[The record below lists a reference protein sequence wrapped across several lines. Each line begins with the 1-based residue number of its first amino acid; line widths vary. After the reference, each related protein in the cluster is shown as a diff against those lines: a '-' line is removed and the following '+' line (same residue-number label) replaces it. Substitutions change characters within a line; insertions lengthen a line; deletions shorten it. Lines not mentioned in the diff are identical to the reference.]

1 MKKLLS
7 LLLVSVIIFTFCS
20 CGENE
25 NVKKNNSDITVNAED
40 VIEEALDE
48 AEEHDSF
55 SQGAVEY
62 YLKKAVGIKFFDI
75 EPDFAWKLKSDYS
88 AYADDPSSAYGHAVI
103 TFTKSEGEVTD
114 EEYNAWCQKVF
125 DITAKASQD
134 GYNIKGYEFSNADE
148 ALKEVTLH
156 EALGGFLN
164 GWAFRKDEKI
174 YVVYV
179 SEEYDNNKDSSLG
192 KLFYYDGV
200 KVDIGIGLQKSF
212 GDSMNEAESYLE
224 NNEDAIKNAIND
236 YLN

>member
-1 MKKLLS
+1 MKYP
-7 LLLVSVIIFTFCS
+7 F
-20 CGENE
+20 
-25 NVKKNNSDITVNAED
+25 NVYQTKV
-40 VIEEALDE
+40 
-48 AEEHDSF
+48 EEHVF
-55 SQGAVEY
+55 WIAEIPALNGCVGQGE
-62 YLKKAVGIKFFDI
+62 
-75 EPDFAWKLKSDYS
+75 
-88 AYADDPSSAYGHAVI
+88 
-103 TFTKSEGEVTD
+103 T
-114 EEYNAWCQKVF
+114 
-125 DITAKASQD
+125 
-134 GYNIKGYEFSNADE
+134 ADE

-164 GWAFRKDEKI
+164 GWAFRKDGKI